1 MKRRKVFRRL
11 AALSLL
17 FAGAGWADA
26 RAEVATVRI
35 AQQPGLTYLPL
46 VVMEHDKLVEK
57 NAEAAGLGK
66 VTVEWSKFAGGNVM
80 NDALL
85 SGNLDFAATGM
96 PSFLILWDKA
106 KGLLDVRGLCSY
118 GSTPLYLVTRD
129 PKVKTIRDFT
139 ESDRIA
145 VPAVKSSV
153 QAILLQMQAEKEWG
167 VGKHAK
173 LDGLT
178 ISRAHPDAYTA
189 LVSGQSEITAH
200 FGAPPYE
207 QMELAQPGMHLV
219 LSSEDVLG
227 GPASNGVFY
236 LTAKFHRENP
246 KLVGVIKAA
255 MGEAID
261 LINRDHRVAA
271 EKYLAVTQ
279 EKTTVEKLVELIE
292 QPGAIYTLAPQKTFA
307 YADFM
312 HRIGSIKRKAE
323 SWKDLYFPEAHD
335 LPGS

>member
-1 MKRRKVFRRL
+1 MRMTSLRRALASIVLL
-11 AALSLL
+11 AA
-17 FAGAGWADA
+17 AVGPA
-26 RAEVATVRI
+26 RAEVSTARI

-46 VVMEHDKLVEK
+46 VVMQHDKLVEK

-66 VTVEWSKFAGGNVM
+66 VAVEWSKFAGGNVM

-96 PSFLILWDKA
+96 PSFLILWDKG
-106 KGLLDVRGLCSY
+106 KGLLDVKGLCSY
-118 GSTPLYLVTRD
+118 GSTPLYLVTRN
-129 PKVKTIRDFT
+129 PEVKTVRDFS
-139 ESDRIA
+139 EKDRIA

-153 QAILLQMQAEKEWG
+153 QAILLEMQAEKEWG
-167 VGKHAK
+167 VGQHAK

-200 FGAPPYE
+200 FAAPPYQ
-207 QMELAQPGMHLV
+207 QMALAQPGIHRV

-236 LTAKFHRENP
+236 GTEKFRRENP
-246 KLVGVIKAA
+246 RLIAVIKQS

-261 LINRDHRVAA
+261 FINRDHRGAA

-279 EKTTVEKLVELIE
+279 EKTTPEKLVELIE
-292 QPGAIYTLAPQKTFA
+292 QPGAIYTLAPQNTFA
-307 YADFM
+307 YASFM

>member
-1 MKRRKVFRRL
+1 
-11 AALSLL
+11 
-17 FAGAGWADA
+17 
-26 RAEVATVRI
+26 
-35 AQQPGLTYLPL
+35 
-46 VVMEHDKLVEK
+46 
-57 NAEAAGLGK
+57 
-66 VTVEWSKFAGGNVM
+66 
-80 NDALL
+80 
-85 SGNLDFAATGM
+85 M
-96 PSFLILWDKA
+96 PSFLILWDKG
-106 KGLLDVRGLCSY
+106 KGLLDVKGLCSY
-118 GSTPLYLVTRD
+118 GSTPLYLVTRN
-129 PKVKTIRDFT
+129 PEVKTVRDFS
-139 ESDRIA
+139 EKDRIA

-153 QAILLQMQAEKEWG
+153 QAILLEMQAEKEWG
-167 VGKHAK
+167 VGQHAK

-200 FGAPPYE
+200 FAAPPYQ
-207 QMELAQPGMHLV
+207 QMALAQPGIHRV

-236 LTAKFHRENP
+236 GTEKFRRENP
-246 KLVGVIKAA
+246 RLIAVIKQS

-261 LINRDHRVAA
+261 FINRDHRGAA

-279 EKTTVEKLVELIE
+279 EKTTPEKLVELIE
-292 QPGAIYTLAPQKTFA
+292 QPGAIYTLAPQNTFA
-307 YADFM
+307 YASFM

>member
-1 MKRRKVFRRL
+1 MTARLFGRWL
-11 AALSLL
+11 AAGLL
-17 FAGAGWADA
+17 LAAYAGAA
-26 RAEVATVRI
+26 RAEVSTVRI
-35 AQQPGLTYLPL
+35 AQQFGLTYLPL
-46 VVMEHDKLVEK
+46 VVMQHDQLIEK
-57 NAEAAGLGK
+57 NAAAAGLGDVK
-66 VTVEWSKFAGGNVM
+66 VEWSKFAGGNVM

-85 SGNLDFAATGM
+85 SDNLDFAATGM

-106 KGLLDVRGLCSY
+106 KGILDVKGLCSY
-118 GSTPLYLVTRD
+118 GSTPLYLVTRN

-139 ESDRIA
+139 EADRIA

-153 QAILLQMQAEKEWG
+153 QAILLQMEAEKAWG
-167 VGKHAK
+167 PGQYAK

-178 ISRAHPDAYTA
+178 ISRGHPDAYTA
-189 LVSGQSEITAH
+189 LVSGNSEITAH
-200 FGAPPYE
+200 FSAPPYE
-207 QMELAQPGMHLV
+207 QLELAQPGIHRV

-227 GPASNGVFY
+227 GPASNGIFY
-236 LTAKFHRENP
+236 TTEKFHRENP
-246 KLVGVIKAA
+246 RLVAVILKS

-261 LINRDHRVAA
+261 SINRDHRGAA
-271 EKYLAVTQ
+271 EKYLAVTH
-279 EKTTVEKLVELIE
+279 EKNTPEKIVELIE

-323 SWKDLYFPEAHD
+323 SWKDLYFAEAHD